1 MGRLVITRK
10 EQQSFRIG
18 EDVVIT
24 VVEINRN
31 QAKISINAPDRVR
44 ILRSELVGRR
54 PNNGQ

>member
-31 QAKISINAPDRVR
+31 QAKISINAPDSVR

>member
-31 QAKISINAPDRVR
+31 QAKISINAPDSVR
-44 ILRSELVGRR
+44 ILRSELVGRK
-54 PNNGQ
+54 PNANR